1 MINELKKSQIIHKSN
16 PIEQNIHERKM
27 IMKDRNELLEY
38 IYQTAEMGK
47 TSLNTLLKA
56 LEGKDNKI
64 KTIVE
69 KQKEE
74 YEEFYKESEKLLKKN
89 KIKPK
94 SKGMMTEMMSTM
106 GINMNVMK
114 DNSDSKMAEMIMQG
128 LTMGIV
134 EMEKKIKDYENEVD
148 KDIIKLAKKVLKFQ
162 EKSIEEIKEYL

>member
-1 MINELKKSQIIHKSN
+1 
-16 PIEQNIHERKM
+16 
-27 IMKDRNELLEY
+27 
-38 IYQTAEMGK
+38 
-47 TSLNTLLKA
+47 
-56 LEGKDNKI
+56 
-64 KTIVE
+64 
-69 KQKEE
+69 
-74 YEEFYKESEKLLKKN
+74 
-89 KIKPK
+89 
-94 SKGMMTEMMSTM
+94 MMTEMMSTM